1 MEKKAHRVLSGGY
14 PWIRYR
20 ASQAPRPSCRA
31 VGSLPTTWD
40 LSPPH
45 LPESL
50 PGGQVGGSSCFFFA
64 LDMPWSMVTAVPI
77 LDPKFF
83 ASSTQA
89 MVRSRWPVPQLG
101 LVCVWGG
108 PGL

>member
-77 LDPKFF
+77 LDPNFF
-83 ASSTQA
+83 ASAT
-89 MVRSRWPVPQLG
+89 
-101 LVCVWGG
+101 
-108 PGL
+108 